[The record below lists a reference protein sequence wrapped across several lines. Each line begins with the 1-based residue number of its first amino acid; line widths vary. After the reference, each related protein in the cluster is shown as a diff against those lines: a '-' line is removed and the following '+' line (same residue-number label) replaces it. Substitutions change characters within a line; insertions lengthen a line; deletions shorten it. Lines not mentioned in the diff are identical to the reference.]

1 MAYQHHPDR
10 KEFQID
16 RLILFTDAVFAIA
29 ITLMVLSFSVP
40 DLPGTGTDKD
50 FLMALVNESPKFFG
64 FVISFFLVGLYWYLH
79 HKSFG
84 FVVNYTPGLIWL
96 NLIFLFF
103 VVLMPFSTGVYSEYS
118 FSERIHLQVPY
129 GIYVAN
135 ICCLGIMDFILRNYI
150 YNVKNG
156 VATIVPSREDRI
168 IGQRRSLAIP
178 AVFLI
183 SWLVSFASPVIGR
196 FMLFLIPLVT
206 WLLGMKPRNG
216 RRPEK

>member
-16 RLILFTDAVFAIA
+16 RLVLFTDAVFAIA
-29 ITLMVLSFSVP
+29 ITLMVLGFTVP
-40 DLPGTGTDKD
+40 DLPDTGTDKD
-50 FLMALVNESPKFFG
+50 FLIALFNELPKFFG

-84 FVVNYTPGLIWL
+84 FVVNYTSGLIWL
-96 NLIFLFF
+96 NLVFLFF

-118 FSERIHLQVPY
+118 FSDRISLQAPY

-135 ICCLGIMDFILRNYI
+135 ICCLGIMDFILRSYI
-150 YNVKNG
+150 YNTKNG
-156 VATIVPSREDRI
+156 VATIVPSREEQI

-178 AVFLI
+178 VVFFI
-183 SWLVSFASPVIGR
+183 SWLVSFANPVVGR
-196 FMLFLIPLVT
+196 FLLFLIPIVT
-206 WLLGMKPRNG
+206 SLLGMKPHNG
-216 RRPEK
+216 RRQEK